1 MSKKKNKDASKT
13 PPIDFQLETKN
24 LQYTVVLK
32 DNEIEMLKNDNL
44 NKKSYINEL
53 QTEMDEIKK
62 DCIHSY
68 ELDAALKELRRKN
81 ESLEIE
87 NRNLKSRI
95 NEMETKFEEEK
106 KQMRQTYDSEINH
119 LRLTIVSYTQK
130 AELNAQLLNEKQ
142 KLNEKI
148 EELEKEK
155 EDIIKKGE
163 EALREHT
170 VKNEIKFTNLK
181 KKMNDNIQQTRDK
194 VTELNMQYID
204 VSTKLTLLQNH
215 RLLIELEYQTQQ
227 LDELKNKNSILERK
241 VFELTK
247 DIEIHKG
254 VEIALAEKKAENSS
268 SKVKSKSQRKVQN
281 NSCFNSTASNNMTK
295 NSKLKIND
303 EDKTIENSSSYY
315 NRLSTFNENNIE
327 FKNNSKFYNTLMGKN
342 IDNKQL
348 RIINLEK
355 KIIKLENKLNSNLKD
370 YNSLKDKNEYVEDM
384 LKNYEQKYLGLF
396 NFLEDCLNQF
406 FNDEEIKNNKELYV
420 NIDSIQKFDFSV
432 LNKNEKYST
441 LIILMK
447 YLMPL
452 LNNKNNIE
460 STWYKTLNN
469 ISLKIHKTNN
479 SHSSRKLFMST
490 SRVNNSN
497 KSRNL
502 LINSKEKNFSKS
514 KNLFLN
520 NPDLLP
526 SIKIISLK
534 PNKSNVNSYLNKKI
548 LKINP

>member
-106 KQMRQTYDSEINH
+106 KQMKQTYDSEINH

-254 VEIALAEKKAENSS
+254 VELALAEKKAENIS
-268 SKVKSKSQRKVQN
+268 SKIKAKSQRKAHN
-281 NSCFNSTASNNMTK
+281 NSCFNSTATNNMTK
-295 NSKLKIND
+295 NSKLKLNED
-303 EDKTIENSSSYY
+303 DKTFENNSSYN
-315 NRLSTFNENNIE
+315 NRLLTFNEYNNE
-327 FKNNSKFYNTLMGKN
+327 MRNNSKFSNNTFINKN
-342 IDNKQL
+342 IDDKQF

-355 KIIKLENKLNSNLKD
+355 KVIKLENKLTSNLKD
-370 YNSLKDKNEYVEDM
+370 YNILKDKNEYVEDI
-384 LKNYEQKYLGLF
+384 LKNYEQKYIGLF

-406 FNDEEIKNNKELYV
+406 FNDEEIKNNKELYI
-420 NIDSIQKFDFSV
+420 NMDSIQNCDFSA
-432 LNKNEKYST
+432 LDEKEKYST

-452 LNNKNNIE
+452 LNNKNNIN
-460 STWYKTLNN
+460 SSWYKTLNN
-469 ISLKIHKTNN
+469 INLKFHKPNT
-479 SHSSRKLFMST
+479 SYDSRKLFT
-490 SRVNNSN
+490 SVSRMN
-497 KSRNL
+497 KNKQSRNL
-502 LINSKEKNFSKS
+502 LINMRENNIRKS
-514 KNLFLN
+514 KNLALN
-520 NPDLLP
+520 NPELLP
-526 SIKIISLK
+526 SIKIISMK
-534 PNKSNVNSYLNKKI
+534 TNKSTVNSCIPKKNI
-548 LKINP
+548 